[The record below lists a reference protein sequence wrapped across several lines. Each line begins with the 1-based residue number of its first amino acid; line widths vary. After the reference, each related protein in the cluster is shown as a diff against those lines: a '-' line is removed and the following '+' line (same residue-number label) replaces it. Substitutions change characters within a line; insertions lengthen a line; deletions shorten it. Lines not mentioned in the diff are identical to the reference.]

1 VIAGPATLLFI
12 AKDKVTLNLRAFAL
26 AFLYVCMPFIVW
38 DMWAASNEHWGFN
51 PRYIIGPYI
60 FKLPI
65 EEMLFFVTVPF
76 AMTFVWELMA
86 SRVKDINNPKI
97 IQCILWVV
105 VIVSGMAAGYFDGA
119 YTKSVLLALS
129 FCSLLL
135 LRSKIYVLARFWR
148 FQLYHLGVFV
158 VFNGVL
164 TALPIITYSGSAII
178 GIRLGTIPL
187 EDFAYS
193 FCLISLFVLAY
204 NKQSKSVQAQ

>member
-1 VIAGPATLLFI
+1 LRYLYYIFNALVIAGPATLLFI

-105 VIVSGMAAGYFDGA
+105 VIVLSLCCLLYRFARCCCCAQK
-119 YTKSVLLALS
+119 YTYLQGFGDFS
-129 FCSLLL
+129 FIILVYLWYS
-135 LRSKIYVLARFWR
+135 
-148 FQLYHLGVFV
+148 
-158 VFNGVL
+158 
-164 TALPIITYSGSAII
+164 TA
-178 GIRLGTIPL
+178 
-187 EDFAYS
+187 
-193 FCLISLFVLAY
+193 C
-204 NKQSKSVQAQ
+204 